1 MSRHRIANRAKAT
14 RARAAYRRRRISLHE
29 SVVTGWLGAGV
40 LTLGMGAA
48 VLAGGSGVAY
58 ADGSNDAATT
68 NAAAD
73 SDDAADAPRSKASNA
88 RSAGSARAVSH
99 TNSSVRRGSDGAS
112 RPDSSTPTGGVV
124 RSAAAVNTSR
134 HLVVPSAGA
143 DTDSAAPSAVAS
155 TIRPPLNRSAP
166 EATRQTATVTPVAA
180 AAAIR
185 QSPVQQVVGVVV
197 NALVALGG
205 MDPVTPEPARGNL
218 WQLGLYSVARW
229 LADTANP
236 GGIPKVQTTSI
247 GAPDPETGVV
257 AGRVLFT
264 TASGAPVTYRVST
277 DPTQGT
283 ATINPDGSYSYTP
296 LQSTRLGAPEGGAP
310 VTMALT
316 VYNGVQKSTT
326 NFKFN
331 INPWNFIKVT
341 IPVGDYPTGLALSP
355 TGDKLVV
362 LTPGSDAISVISTAT
377 NQVINNIG
385 GLRPYSGAFTPDGSA
400 VYVFSS
406 DGSVSSVS
414 RVSLLNNA
422 VIDTDF
428 TSNTA
433 GFVAIGPANTPAA
446 GRLYVSGEGEV
457 SLIATNTNTVLPGTI
472 SVGQGPLDLAVSSDG
487 QRVFVANALD
497 KTVSVINTATNTV
510 IATVPIADPSS
521 LGVTTVAVT
530 PDGELVYVV
539 GVTSNNVWVIDTATN
554 TVSAPISVS
563 NGPIGRVAVSP
574 DGSVVYVTNLGSN
587 TVSAIST
594 VTNTV
599 IKTISVGNGPIGVAV
614 SSSRLYVTNSG
625 DDTVTVV
632 GAI

>member
-14 RARAAYRRRRISLHE
+14 RARAAYRRRRITLHE
-29 SVVTGWLGAGV
+29 SVITGWLGAGV

-99 TNSSVRRGSDGAS
+99 TNSSGRRGSDGAS
-112 RPDSSTPTGGVV
+112 RPHVSTPTGGVV

-134 HLVVPSAGA
+134 HPLVPSAGA

-155 TIRPPLNRSAP
+155 TIRPSLNRSAP
-166 EATRQTATVTPVAA
+166 VVIRQTAAATPVA

-218 WQLGLYSVARW
+218 WQQGLYSVARW
-229 LADTANP
+229 LANTANP

-316 VYNGVQKSTT
+316 VYNGVQKSST

-341 IPVGDYPTGLALSP
+341 IPVGDYPAGLALSP
-355 TGDKLVV
+355 AGDKLVV
-362 LTPGSDAISVISTAT
+362 LTPGSGAISVISTAT

-385 GLRPYSGAFTPDGSA
+385 GLGPYSGAFTPDGSA

-422 VIDTDF
+422 VINTDF
-428 TSNTA
+428 ASNTA

-446 GRLYVSGEGEV
+446 GRLYVTGEGGV

-472 SVGQGPLDLAVSSDG
+472 SVGQGPLGLAVSSDG

-554 TVSAPISVS
+554 TVSAPISVG
-563 NGPIGRVAVSP
+563 NGTIGGVAVSP
-574 DGSVVYVTNLGSN
+574 DGSVVYVTNSGSN

-632 GAI
+632 GAT